1 MVRKLVRHGDGYA
14 VVIDKPIMELLKI
27 DADTPIEMSTDGERI
42 VITPQNGQAEK
53 NDFRKDLEDF
63 GDKYANMLKRLAD

>member
-1 MVRKLVRHGDGYA
+1 MVKRLVRHGDGYA
-14 VVIDKPIMELLKI
+14 LVIDKPLMELLKI
-27 DADTPIEMSTDGERI
+27 DADTPIEISTDGGKL

-63 GDKYANMLKRLAD
+63 GDKYAKMLKRLAD